1 MTESLKGY
9 LLNIKLTINNNDK
22 PQDAPMSQSVLN
34 HNTNPQLPHQAMLEW
49 AEKKPNDVFLRQ
61 IKNRQFVDYTF
72 SEVVDKALR
81 LVTSLQELG
90 VKPKDRVALISKN
103 CAEWFITDLALML
116 GDFVSVPIFPT
127 AGLETIEHCL
137 THSESKILI
146 VGKLDDVNATQKAME
161 NLPEINT
168 IAFNYDSAAKC
179 QYQFDELIQQ
189 YQPSEFRP
197 EHNDNTLMSI
207 VYTSGT
213 SGLPKGAMLTFGGF
227 SHSSKHLINHIGI
240 QAGDR
245 LFSYLPLAHITERVY
260 ILGSAFFGGIQTAFP
275 ESLDT
280 FIDDVKM
287 HRPTLF
293 ISVPRLW
300 TVFQQRI
307 QDKLPQKK
315 LNILLKIPFVNG
327 LIKRKLADGLGLDQA
342 RVLGC
347 GSAPVSAGLLKWY
360 ESIGLNIT
368 EAWGMTETFAY
379 STLNYPY
386 RSDKVG
392 SVGSAGP
399 GVELK
404 IANDEEILVR
414 GDGLFAG
421 YYKNDE
427 ATEESFNNEGWLHTG
442 DIGSIDSEG
451 YLTIQGRK
459 KDTFKTAKGKFVA
472 PVPIEKR
479 IFDLSNLEM
488 MCLIGSGLPGPILL
502 AIPHAYPNFDQARY
516 ERTALRN
523 LETINSGLESH
534 EKLKGIL
541 MIKEPWSIENGI
553 LTPTLKIKRHIL
565 EKKYHEFA
573 SSWPKDK
580 KIIWE

>member
-1 MTESLKGY
+1 MNQPFFDHK
-9 LLNIKLTINNNDK
+9 
-22 PQDAPMSQSVLN
+22 
-34 HNTNPQLPHQAMLEW
+34 TNPQLPHEAMLEW
-49 AEKKPNDVFLRQ
+49 AEKKPHDLFLRQ
-61 IKNRQFVDYTF
+61 IKNREFTDYSF
-72 SEVVDKALR
+72 ADVVDKALR
-81 LVTSLQELG
+81 LVSALQEMG
-90 VKPKDRVALISKN
+90 IKPKDRVALISKN

-127 AGLETIEHCL
+127 AGLDTIEHCL
-137 THSESKILI
+137 THSESKVLI
-146 VGKLDDVNATQKAME
+146 VGKLDNSEATQQAIT
-161 NLPEINT
+161 NLPNILT
-168 IAFNYDSAAKC
+168 IAFDYDSAAEC
-179 QYQFDELIQQ
+179 QYQFEVLLATHS
-189 YQPSEFRP
+189 PSNFKA

-227 SHSSKHLINHIGI
+227 SHASKHLINHIGM
-240 QAGDR
+240 QQDDR

-315 LNILLKIPFVNG
+315 LAILLKIPFVSG
-327 LIKRKLADGLGLDQA
+327 LIKRKLADGLGLDKA

-347 GSAPVSAGLLKWY
+347 GSAPVSASLLKWY

-379 STLNYPY
+379 STLNHPY

-392 SVGSAGP
+392 SVGAAGP

-404 IANDEEILVR
+404 IADDEEILVR
-414 GDGLFAG
+414 GDSLFAG

-427 ATEESFNNEGWLHTG
+427 ATAETFNKDGWLHTG

-451 YLTIQGRK
+451 FLTIQGRK

-502 AIPHAYPNFDQARY
+502 AVPHAYPNFDQARY
-516 ERTALRN
+516 EKTALKN
-523 LETINSGLESH
+523 LETINDGLESH

-553 LTPTLKIKRHIL
+553 LTPTLKIKRHVL
-565 EKKYHEFA
+565 EKKYHDFA
-573 SSWPKDK
+573 SNWPQDK